1 MSKQAENKNKFDK
14 SAFTLEKGFNKSRQ
28 KDNLY
33 SPKLT
38 EENEERSKNKFSND
52 DLRIYS
58 NNFNFIHNKLHS
70 KFQIN
75 YQIDFETFG
84 RTSSKKI
91 SYNCDTQTK
100 LLSVTL

>member
-1 MSKQAENKNKFDK
+1 MSKQAENKNKIDK
-14 SAFTLEKGFNKSRQ
+14 SAYTLEKGFNKSRQ

-70 KFQIN
+70 KYQIN
-75 YQIDFETFG
+75 YQIKLSHYADND
-84 RTSSKKI
+84 KK
-91 SYNCDTQTK
+91 
-100 LLSVTL
+100 VF